1 MQPKVWQPQLI
12 SYRHRYYLSEKCM
25 KQYMQSNTPDTPP
38 ALIITFSWLGCFLY
52 FAEEVTGDECKMIAF
67 PDDKTAGHTTSSASI
82 IFPPQQHKYSMKAQV
97 FPIRN

>member
-25 KQYMQSNTPDTPP
+25 KQYMQSNTPDT
-38 ALIITFSWLGCFLY
+38 ALALITFSWLGCFLY

-67 PDDKTAGHTTSSASI
+67 PDDKTAGHTTLQ
-82 IFPPQQHKYSMKAQV
+82 PT
-97 FPIRN
+97 